1 MCKPNYFG
9 NPENVE
15 FGCHRECDAHKDCPI
30 DKVCDKYR
38 CKDPCIGAGCAYNAL
53 CTAVNHKAICM
64 CPKSSTGNPYE
75 ECTSITTTSKIT
87 KDFDVDGLPQG
98 GPVDLLA
105 DGLEYLPRLLA
116 FLYRLLARGKYY
128 IVCLSLSCLVYLSL
142 YCMLV
147 SLNIAKFS
155 VSGL

>member
-1 MCKPNYFG
+1 
-9 NPENVE
+9 
-15 FGCHRECDAHKDCPI
+15 
-30 DKVCDKYR
+30 
-38 CKDPCIGAGCAYNAL
+38 
-53 CTAVNHKAICM
+53 M

-155 VSGL
+155 VSVFFIQLFLLIIRFYQNPYFVIYFKGSILEKHKLLDQIIQ